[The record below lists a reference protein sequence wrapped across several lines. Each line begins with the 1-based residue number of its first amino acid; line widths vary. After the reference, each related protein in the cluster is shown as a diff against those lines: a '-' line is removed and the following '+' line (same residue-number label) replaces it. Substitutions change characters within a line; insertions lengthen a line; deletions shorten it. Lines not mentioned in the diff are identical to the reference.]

1 MWQTI
6 TNISVSDWIT
16 LASALLGA
24 VVGAIVG
31 GVVSYRIVSLSTK
44 EARKAST
51 EARREEEYAVALRL
65 LLKLQKII
73 SSIKS
78 LYFITE
84 TTISNTASDE
94 NNEEIWAKLQ
104 PIVAFDDVLVELDP
118 VELVLF
124 FRMRDYDY
132 LQRIILLHE
141 SYKQLER
148 GFKEYSKRRQDL
160 TLEISSKNV
169 GSVGEGRFSSDVS
182 LADAPRITMLI
193 FELERFIIKLRVSA
207 KDQYNDGIAFGNAYG
222 PKFRAHFYDP
232 AFPVL
237 QLTKSER
244 IE

>member
-141 SYKQLER
+141 SYK
-148 GFKEYSKRRQDL
+148 
-160 TLEISSKNV
+160 
-169 GSVGEGRFSSDVS
+169 
-182 LADAPRITMLI
+182 
-193 FELERFIIKLRVSA
+193 
-207 KDQYNDGIAFGNAYG
+207 
-222 PKFRAHFYDP
+222 
-232 AFPVL
+232 
-237 QLTKSER
+237 
-244 IE
+244 